1 MFRET
6 QSKRLQKLQSRV
18 AGIILDVSNDVNHTT
33 ALCTLGSKPLSTER
47 KTARAKV
54 MFKIL
59 NKMGPRS
66 VTDLFPYKSEKTEY
80 QARDIPRFPKP
91 RTDHMKK
98 ALCMTEQNFGIL
110 FLKTSGKVNHF
121 LPFAKKS
128 PLT

>member
-1 MFRET
+1 M
-6 QSKRLQKLQSRV
+6 V
-18 AGIILDVSNDVNHTT
+18 
-33 ALCTLGSKPLSTER
+33 
-47 KTARAKV
+47 
-54 MFKIL
+54 FKIL
-59 NKMGPRS
+59 NKMGLNQSLIYFHIKGRKLSIKLEKYRS
-66 VTDLFPYKSEKTEY
+66 LCL
-80 QARDIPRFPKP
+80 PKP